1 MAAGIRI
8 EHILIEEVTKR
19 LLRKR
24 DTYLIFNCF
33 MIISQQ
39 GQKNI
44 PGCDRKNPV
53 RVVIKERYPLTRAHS
68 TKQVYHVALD
78 LQDAPIAFKS
88 GDSIGIFAQND
99 PGEVDALIRALRAS
113 GEEQIVDPR
122 SQELISLRHFLT
134 HKANLYRL
142 TSGFVKCIA
151 KQSPGLQTLLL
162 PENKAQLNDFL
173 SSQEMIDLLQDATPD
188 IQECCAQ
195 MSPLLPRF
203 YSVASSPSSVPGEVH
218 LTVALTAYPHRNQV
232 RYGVASRFLCH
243 LAEEKQTPI
252 PIYVQSTSHFTLPQ
266 DHTTP
271 IIMVGPGTGIAPF
284 RAFMQERL
292 HHNATG
298 RNWLFFGDRHAQT
311 DYYYK
316 EFWQELASR
325 DFLKLSTAFS
335 RDQEHKIYVQHLMQA
350 HSKELFAWLEMGA
363 HFYVCGDATRMAK
376 DVEAM
381 LISIIQEHSGTNLEG
396 AKAYFKSL
404 RTSKRY
410 LADVY

>member
-1 MAAGIRI
+1 
-8 EHILIEEVTKR
+8 
-19 LLRKR
+19 
-24 DTYLIFNCF
+24 

-39 GQKNI
+39 EQKNI
-44 PGCDRKNPV
+44 PGSDRKNPV
-53 RVVIKERYPLTRAHS
+53 RVVIKERYALTHPHS

-78 LQDAPIAFKS
+78 LQNAPIAFKS

-99 PGEVDALIRALRAS
+99 PEEVDALIRALRAS
-113 GEEQIVDPR
+113 GEEPIVDPR
-122 SQELISLRHFLT
+122 SQETMNLRHFLT
-134 HKANLYRL
+134 HKANLHRL
-142 TSGFVKCIA
+142 TSGFVKCI
-151 KQSPGLQTLLL
+151 GEHLL
-162 PENKAQLNDFL
+162 PENKAEWNDFL
-173 SSQEMIDLLQDATPD
+173 SSQEMIDLLQEATPD

-195 MSPLLPRF
+195 MGPLLPRF
-203 YSVASSPSSVPGEVH
+203 YSVASSPCSVPGEVH
-218 LTVALTAYPHRNQV
+218 LTVALTAYPHRNKV

-252 PIYVQSTSHFTLPQ
+252 PIYVQSTPHFILPQ

-292 HHNATG
+292 HHNASG
-298 RNWLFFGDRHAQT
+298 KNWLFFGDRHAQT

-381 LISIIQEHSGTNLEG
+381 LISIIQEHSGSDLEG